1 MFVSAEPAKDLAIG
15 VIERMVGALKRGV
28 GAFVEPGLRLISAVH
43 AEGGRRGDR
52 KRIAAGR
59 MRMIPTVAA
68 ALGCG
73 TPAHDSAP
81 ASRRETSADRCR
93 KGDSM
98 PNKILLITGASR
110 GIGRA
115 CALLAAENA
124 WAVGVNYREDAKSA
138 DAVVETIAQD
148 GGRAV
153 ALKGD
158 VSVEADAVAMFD
170 AATTA
175 LGPPTA
181 VIANA
186 GIVAPTAKLADMSA
200 ERMRRIFEVN
210 VLGAF
215 LTAREAA
222 RRLSKSS
229 GGAGG
234 SIVLMSSAAARL
246 GSPNLYIDYAA
257 SKGAIDTLTLGLAKE
272 LGPEGVRVN
281 AIRPGLV
288 DTEIHASGGEPDR
301 ARILGATAP
310 LGRPGSAEE
319 IAAAAIWLISDAASY
334 VTGALLDVSGGR

>member
-1 MFVSAEPAKDLAIG
+1 MPAK
-15 VIERMVGALKRGV
+15 V
-28 GAFVEPGLRLISAVH
+28 
-43 AEGGRRGDR
+43 
-52 KRIAAGR
+52 
-59 MRMIPTVAA
+59 
-68 ALGCG
+68 
-73 TPAHDSAP
+73 
-81 ASRRETSADRCR
+81 
-93 KGDSM
+93 
-98 PNKILLITGASR
+98 LLVTGASR

-115 CALLAAENA
+115 CALLAARNG
-124 WAVGVNYREDAKSA
+124 WSVGVNYREDAKSA
-138 DAVVETIAQD
+138 DAVVETIAKG

-158 VSVEADAVAMFD
+158 VAVEADTVAMFD
-170 AATTA
+170 AAAKA
-175 LGPPTA
+175 LGPLTA

-186 GIVAPTAKLADMSA
+186 GILAPTAKLADMSA

-210 VLGAF
+210 TLGAF
-215 LTAREAA
+215 LTAREAT
-222 RRLSKSS
+222 RRMSKSL

-281 AIRPGLV
+281 AIRPGLI

-310 LGRPGSAEE
+310 LGRPGTAEE
-319 IAAAAIWLISDAASY
+319 IAEPAVWLISEAASY
-334 VTGALLDVSGGR
+334 VTGALLDVAGGR

>member
-1 MFVSAEPAKDLAIG
+1 MSK
-15 VIERMVGALKRGV
+15 
-28 GAFVEPGLRLISAVH
+28 
-43 AEGGRRGDR
+43 
-52 KRIAAGR
+52 
-59 MRMIPTVAA
+59 T
-68 ALGCG
+68 
-73 TPAHDSAP
+73 
-81 ASRRETSADRCR
+81 
-93 KGDSM
+93 
-98 PNKILLITGASR
+98 LLITGGSR

-115 CALLAAENA
+115 CALLAARNG
-124 WAVGVNYREDAKSA
+124 WSIGVNYREDFRAA
-138 DAVVETIAQD
+138 DEVVETIAKD

-158 VSVEADAVAMFD
+158 VSVEAEAVGIFD
-170 AATTA
+170 AATKA
-175 LGPPTA
+175 LGPLTA

-186 GIVAPTAKLADMSA
+186 GVVAPTAKLADMGA
-200 ERMRRIFEVN
+200 ERIRHIVEVN
-210 VLGAF
+210 VLGTF

-229 GGAGG
+229 GGDGG

-257 SKGAIDTLTLGLAKE
+257 SKGAIDTLTVGLAKE
-272 LGPEGVRVN
+272 LAPEGVRVN
-281 AIRPGLV
+281 AIRPGII

-310 LGRPGSAEE
+310 LGRPGTAEE

>member
-1 MFVSAEPAKDLAIG
+1 MSAKA
-15 VIERMVGALKRGV
+15 
-28 GAFVEPGLRLISAVH
+28 
-43 AEGGRRGDR
+43 
-52 KRIAAGR
+52 
-59 MRMIPTVAA
+59 
-68 ALGCG
+68 
-73 TPAHDSAP
+73 
-81 ASRRETSADRCR
+81 
-93 KGDSM
+93 
-98 PNKILLITGASR
+98 LLITGGSR

-115 CALLAAENA
+115 CALLAAENG
-124 WAVGVNYREDAKSA
+124 WSVGVNYREDAKAA
-138 DAVVETIAQD
+138 DAVVEIIARQ

-170 AATTA
+170 AATKA
-175 LGPPTA
+175 LGPLAA

-186 GIVAPTAKLADMSA
+186 GVVAPAARLADMSA
-200 ERMRRIFEVN
+200 ERMRHVFEVN

-222 RRLSKSS
+222 RRMSKSS

-257 SKGAIDTLTLGLAKE
+257 SKGAVDTLTLGLAKE

-281 AIRPGLV
+281 AIRPGMI
-288 DTEIHASGGEPDR
+288 DTEIHASGGDPDR
-301 ARILGATAP
+301 ARSVGATAP
-310 LGRPGSAEE
+310 LGRPGTAEE
-319 IAAAAIWLISDAASY
+319 VAAAAVWLISDAASY

>member
-1 MFVSAEPAKDLAIG
+1 MSK
-15 VIERMVGALKRGV
+15 
-28 GAFVEPGLRLISAVH
+28 
-43 AEGGRRGDR
+43 
-52 KRIAAGR
+52 
-59 MRMIPTVAA
+59 T
-68 ALGCG
+68 
-73 TPAHDSAP
+73 
-81 ASRRETSADRCR
+81 
-93 KGDSM
+93 
-98 PNKILLITGASR
+98 LLITGGSR

-115 CALLAAENA
+115 CALLAAQNG
-124 WAVGVNYREDAKSA
+124 WSVGVNYREDSKAA
-138 DAVVETIAQD
+138 DAVVETIAKD

-158 VSVEADAVAMFD
+158 VSVEAETVAMFE
-170 AATTA
+170 AATMA
-175 LGPPTA
+175 LGPLSA

-186 GIVAPTAKLADMSA
+186 GVIAPTAKLADMGA
-200 ERMRRIFEVN
+200 ERIRHIFEVN
-210 VLGAF
+210 VLGTF

-229 GGAGG
+229 GGDGG

-272 LGPEGVRVN
+272 LAPEGVRVN
-281 AIRPGLV
+281 AIRPGII

-310 LGRPGSAEE
+310 LGRPGTAEE

-334 VTGALLDVSGGR
+334 VTGSLLDVSGGR

>member
-1 MFVSAEPAKDLAIG
+1 MSK
-15 VIERMVGALKRGV
+15 
-28 GAFVEPGLRLISAVH
+28 
-43 AEGGRRGDR
+43 
-52 KRIAAGR
+52 
-59 MRMIPTVAA
+59 T
-68 ALGCG
+68 
-73 TPAHDSAP
+73 
-81 ASRRETSADRCR
+81 
-93 KGDSM
+93 
-98 PNKILLITGASR
+98 LLITGGSR

-115 CALLAAENA
+115 CALLAARNG
-124 WAVGVNYREDAKSA
+124 WSVGVNYREDSKAA
-138 DAVVETIAQD
+138 DEVVETIAKD

-158 VSVEADAVAMFD
+158 VSVEAEAVAMFE
-170 AATTA
+170 AATKA
-175 LGPPTA
+175 LGPLTA

-186 GIVAPTAKLADMSA
+186 GVIAPTAKLADMGV
-200 ERMRRIFEVN
+200 ERIRHIFEVN
-210 VLGAF
+210 VLGTF

-229 GGAGG
+229 GGDGG

-272 LGPEGVRVN
+272 LAPEGVRVN
-281 AIRPGLV
+281 AIRPGII

-310 LGRPGSAEE
+310 LGRPGTAEE

>member
-1 MFVSAEPAKDLAIG
+1 MSAK
-15 VIERMVGALKRGV
+15 VV
-28 GAFVEPGLRLISAVH
+28 
-43 AEGGRRGDR
+43 
-52 KRIAAGR
+52 
-59 MRMIPTVAA
+59 
-68 ALGCG
+68 
-73 TPAHDSAP
+73 
-81 ASRRETSADRCR
+81 
-93 KGDSM
+93 
-98 PNKILLITGASR
+98 LITGGSR

-115 CALLAAENA
+115 CALLAAEA
-124 WAVGVNYREDAKSA
+124 GWSVGVNYREDAKAA
-138 DAVVETIAQD
+138 DAVVETIARG

-158 VSVEADAVAMFD
+158 VSIEAEAVGMFD
-170 AATTA
+170 AAINA
-175 LGPPTA
+175 LGPLTA

-186 GIVAPTAKLADMSA
+186 GVIAPEAKLAAMSA
-200 ERMRRIFEVN
+200 ERMRHIFEVN

-222 RRLSKSS
+222 RRLSQSS

-281 AIRPGLV
+281 AIRPGMI
-288 DTEIHASGGEPDR
+288 DTEIHASSGEPDR

-310 LGRPGSAEE
+310 LGRPGKAEE